1 MVLIETAKYTL
12 TVNQLILAAVSLF
25 AGIIII
31 FFLRMLLRRKR
42 IINLFGIKNS
52 KKILNF
58 IYIIFAFFSI
68 YACLLSL
75 GINFKAF
82 LNNTIIST
90 PKVKIYYYHIFVFYL
105 ILAGTRVLIHVIEAY
120 VNRKPATSQMER
132 GRSRSIYL
140 IIKYFIYV
148 IAIAL
153 FFDSLGF
160 NITIVIA
167 SLSALL
173 VGLGLGIQ
181 HIFNDL
187 ISGFIILFDRSIKIG
202 DVVEIKDELVG
213 KVAKINI
220 RTSIVITRDDVE
232 VIIPNSKFTKE
243 NITNWTH
250 NSAMSRFNIV
260 IGVAYGSDVRL
271 VEKLLIQAAKSHELI
286 SLKTAP
292 PTVHFVNFGE
302 SSLDFRLMFYSE
314 DNFRIERIK
323 SDLRFEIDKLF
334 RENNISI
341 PFPQTDVHFHS
352 EK

>member
-1 MVLIETAKYTL
+1 M
-12 TVNQLILAAVSLF
+12 
-25 AGIIII
+25 II
-31 FFLRMLLRRKR
+31 
-42 IINLFGIKNS
+42 
-52 KKILNF
+52 
-58 IYIIFAFFSI
+58 
-68 YACLLSL
+68 
-75 GINFKAF
+75 
-82 LNNTIIST
+82 
-90 PKVKIYYYHIFVFYL
+90 V
-105 ILAGTRVLIHVIEAY
+105 GTRVLIYIIEAY
-120 VNRKPATSQMER
+120 VNRKPASSQIER
-132 GRSRSIYL
+132 GKSRSIYL
-140 IIKYFIYV
+140 IVKYFIYI
-148 IAIAL
+148 IAISL
-153 FFDSLGF
+153 FIESLGF
-160 NITIVIA
+160 NITILIA

-173 VGLGLGIQ
+173 IGLGLGIQ

-213 KVAKINI
+213 KVAKINL

-232 VIIPNSKFTKE
+232 VIIPNSKFTGE

-271 VEKLLIQAAKSHELI
+271 VESLLIQAAKSHELI

-292 PTVHFVNFGE
+292 PTVHFVNFGD

-341 PFPQTDVHFHS
+341 PFPQTDVHFYPQ
-352 EK
+352 K